1 MVKEAKL
8 RILIVGCGSI
18 GTRHLKAFMKIKG
31 VEVILCD
38 PRKEALKKIAEN
50 YSLAEVY
57 EDIKEINL
65 ERIDAMVVCVPPNTH
80 IPLALEGA
88 RANCHLLIEKP
99 LSNNLDEIEEL
110 IQLTKRKKLVLGVA
124 YCLRYHPNL
133 IRIKKMLEE
142 KAIGTVL
149 VGKVHAGQYFP
160 DYRPDYRQ
168 IYFAKRKMG
177 GGVLSDFA
185 THSLDYIQWL
195 MGEVGE
201 VFCFCDKLSDLEIE
215 TEDTAEIF
223 LRFENKSIAEVHSN
237 CFQRD
242 YSSRLELIG
251 SSGTIVWDYV
261 KNEVRLFQAGK
272 KEWETFTD
280 KCERDHLFNFQAINF
295 VEAIKS
301 KNTLPVSGESGMR
314 TLKVVLA
321 AYESAKEKKMVRLS

>member
-1 MVKEAKL
+1 M

-18 GTRHLKAFMKIKG
+18 GIRHLKAFKKIKE
-31 VEVILCD
+31 VEVIPCD
-38 PRKEALKKIAEN
+38 PRKEVLKKIVEN
-50 YSLAEVY
+50 YNLAEVY
-57 EDIKEINL
+57 KDIKEVNL
-65 ERIDAMVVCVPPNTH
+65 EKIDGMVICTPPHTH
-80 IPLALEGA
+80 IPIALRGA
-88 RANCHLLIEKP
+88 EANCHLLVEKP
-99 LSNNLDEIEEL
+99 FSNKLDGIEEL

-133 IRIKKMLEE
+133 KRIKKMLEE
-142 KAIGTVL
+142 KVIGNVL
-149 VGKVHAGQYFP
+149 VGKVHGGQYFP

-168 IYFAKRKMG
+168 IYFAKREMG

-201 VFCFCDKLSDLEIE
+201 VFCFCDRLSDLEIE

-223 LRFENKSIAEVHSN
+223 LRFKDKSIAEVHNN

-242 YSSRLELIG
+242 YSYKCELIG

-261 KNEVRLFQAGK
+261 KNEVRLFRADK
-272 KEWETFTD
+272 KEWETSTD
-280 KCERDHLFNFQAINF
+280 KHERDDLFNFQASNF
-295 VEAIKS
+295 VNSIEGRD
-301 KNTLPVSGESGMR
+301 TLPVSGESSMR

-321 AYESAKEKKMVRLS
+321 AYESAKEKKMVKLS

>member
-1 MVKEAKL
+1 M

-18 GTRHLKAFMKIKG
+18 GKRYLKAFKKIKQ
-31 VEVILCD
+31 VKVIPCD
-38 PRKEALKKIAEN
+38 PRKEVLKKVAGN
-50 YSLAEVY
+50 YNLTEFY
-57 EDIKEINL
+57 KDIKEVNL
-65 ERIDAMVVCVPPNTH
+65 ERIDGMVVCTPPHTH
-80 IPLALEGA
+80 IPIALEGA
-88 RANCHLLIEKP
+88 RADCHLLIEKP
-99 LSNNLDEIEEL
+99 ISNNLDGIEEL
-110 IQLTKRKKLVLGVA
+110 IQLVKRKKLVLGVA

-133 IRIKKMLEE
+133 RRIKRMLEE
-142 KAIGTVL
+142 KVIGNVL
-149 VGKVHAGQYFP
+149 VGKIHGGQYFP

-195 MGEVGE
+195 MGKVGE
-201 VFCFCDKLSDLEIE
+201 LFCFCDKLSDLEIE

-242 YSSRLELIG
+242 YSSRCELIG
-251 SSGTIVWDYV
+251 NSGTIVWDCV
-261 KNEVRLFQAGK
+261 KNEVRLFRADK

-280 KCERDHLFNFQAINF
+280 KCERDDLFNFQASNFINS
-295 VEAIKS
+295 IKG
-301 KNTLPVSGESGMR
+301 KETLSVSGESGMK

-321 AYESAKEKKMVRLS
+321 AYESAKEKKMVKLS

>member
-1 MVKEAKL
+1 M

-18 GTRHLKAFMKIKG
+18 GTRHLKAFKKIKE
-31 VEVILCD
+31 VEVIACD

-50 YSLAEVY
+50 YSLAEFY
-57 EDIKEINL
+57 KDIKEVNL
-65 ERIDAMVVCVPPNTH
+65 ERIDGMVICTPPHTH
-80 IPLALEGA
+80 IPIALEEA
-88 RANCHLLIEKP
+88 RAKCHLLIEKP
-99 LSNNLDEIEEL
+99 ISNNLGGIEEL

-133 IRIKKMLEE
+133 RRIKRMLEE
-142 KAIGTVL
+142 KVIGNVL
-149 VGKVHAGQYFP
+149 VGKIHAGQYFP
-160 DYRPDYRQ
+160 DYRPDYKQ
-168 IYFAKRKMG
+168 IYFAKREMG

-195 MGEVGE
+195 MGKVRE

-223 LRFENKSIAEVHSN
+223 LRFKNRSIAEVHSN

-242 YSSRLELIG
+242 YSSRCELIG
-251 SSGTIVWDYV
+251 NSGTIVWDYV
-261 KNEVRLFQAGK
+261 KNEVRLFKADK

-280 KCERDHLFNFQAINF
+280 KCERDDLFNFQAINF
-295 VEAIKS
+295 VDAIKG
-301 KNTLPVSGESGMR
+301 KDTLPVSGESGMR

-321 AYESAKEKKMVRLS
+321 AYESAKKEKMVKLS